1 MADEASAPDP
11 GGGLAPRDE
20 REITPR
26 DEHEPVPR
34 DEREP
39 VLGDEREPVPRDE
52 REPVPRDERDRAPGD
67 EPVPGSAGLRAS
79 HDDRDRVVE
88 VLRVAAGDGRITAE
102 ELDERVGA
110 ALTARTYGE
119 LAALISDLPAAPG
132 SLPLTPGSPPGA
144 GAAPKDLVRIRS
156 DMSSVRRD
164 GPWLVPK
171 RMEVRVNLGTMTL
184 DFTEAVIS
192 WPSLE
197 IDADIQTGTLILVIA
212 PGILVSTDDLA
223 IKTSTV
229 KVDAP
234 WGPEVPVRFRIDVAG
249 RASVSTITARP
260 PLPARRPRRSFWQWL
275 LRRRPEQRAL
285 PPGRR

>member
-1 MADEASAPDP
+1 MAEETSAQAPGDDP
-11 GGGLAPRDE
+11 TPPGEHAPAPPSENAPALPDE
-20 REITPR
+20 RA
-26 DEHEPVPR
+26 PVPR
-34 DEREP
+34 DEHDP
-39 VLGDEREPVPRDE
+39 
-52 REPVPRDERDRAPGD
+52 APGA
-67 EPVPGSAGLRAS
+67 EPVPGGAGLRAS
-79 HDDRDRVVE
+79 HDDRDRAVE

-119 LAALISDLPAAPG
+119 LAALISDFPAAPG
-132 SLPLTPGSPPGA
+132 SLPLAPGSPGAAA

-156 DMSSVRRD
+156 DISSVRRD

-171 RMEVRVNLGTMTL
+171 RMEVRVNLGTVTL

-212 PGILVSTDDLA
+212 PGILVSADDLA
-223 IKTSTV
+223 LKTSSV

-234 WGPEVPVRFRIDVAG
+234 WGPEVPVRFRIDVAARAEFLAMAATAAARAARAAAG
-249 RASVSTITARP
+249 RNSLMTSDPVTAAAAGTWTLGDLTVNR
-260 PLPARRPRRSFWQWL
+260 
-275 LRRRPEQRAL
+275 
-285 PPGRR
+285 

>member
-1 MADEASAPDP
+1 MADEASVPEP
-11 GGGLAPRDE
+11 GRDLTPRDE
-20 REITPR
+20 REVTAR
-26 DEHEPVPR
+26 DET
-34 DEREP
+34 
-39 VLGDEREPVPRDE
+39 
-52 REPVPRDERDRAPGD
+52 
-67 EPVPGSAGLRAS
+67 VPGGTGLRAS
-79 HDDRDRVVE
+79 HDDRDRAVE

-132 SLPLTPGSPPGA
+132 ALPLVPGSP
-144 GAAPKDLVRIRS
+144 AATPKDLVRIQCDTS
-156 DMSSVRRD
+156 TARRD

-171 RMEVRVNLGTMTL
+171 RLEVRVNLGSVTL

-197 IDADIQTGTLILVIA
+197 IDADIQTGSLILVIA

-223 IKTSTV
+223 MNTSTV

-249 RASVSTITARP
+249 RASISTITARP
-260 PLPARRPRRSFWQWL
+260 PRPGRRARRSFWQWL
-275 LRRRPEQRAL
+275 LRRPGQRAL
-285 PPGRR
+285 RPSG

>member
-1 MADEASAPDP
+1 MADEESAQPP
-11 GGGLAPRDE
+11 GGELASRA
-20 REITPR
+20 
-26 DEHEPVPR
+26 
-34 DEREP
+34 EREP
-39 VLGDEREPVPRDE
+39 
-52 REPVPRDERDRAPGD
+52 APGG
-67 EPVPGSAGLRAS
+67 PTTPGGAGLRAS
-79 HDDRDRVVE
+79 HDDRDRAVE

-119 LAALISDLPAAPG
+119 LAALIADLPAAPG
-132 SLPLTPGSPPGA
+132 ALPLVPGSPA
-144 GAAPKDLVRIRS
+144 GAAPAAKDLVRIECDTS
-156 DMSSVRRD
+156 NVRRD
-164 GPWLVPK
+164 GRWLVPK
-171 RMEVRVNLGTMTL
+171 RLAVRVNLGTVTL

-197 IDADIQTGTLILVIA
+197 IDADVQTGSLILVIA

-223 IKTSTV
+223 LNTSTV

-249 RASVSTITARP
+249 RAKIGTITARP
-260 PLPARRPRRSFWQWL
+260 PRLPHRARRSFWQWL

-285 PPGRR
+285 PPGRPMTP